1 MEVPDPQF
9 WLEVLDIVSPEE
21 MVDAKSLGVESKVIP
36 FAESIEDLIP
46 AICALFWEPDIV
58 LEDPTD
64 SVVTKAYKEGG

>member
-1 MEVPDPQF
+1 
-9 WLEVLDIVSPEE
+9 